1 MANLQNTNSKNTN
14 ILDNFYDLSDLAGHL
29 MTKQSGKVEAL
40 GVTDLQ
46 QVFQTGTLGKFVI
59 ERVPIMD
66 QWTTTISARG
76 GKKYVVGMSMAI
88 HTGKPKFYKTIHA
101 AIADLE
107 KIGYEINALNG

>member
-1 MANLQNTNSKNTN
+1 MANLQIINSKNTEISDIFYN
-14 ILDNFYDLSDLAGHL
+14 LDDIAGHL

-46 QVFQTGTLGKFVI
+46 QIFEQGTLGKFVI
-59 ERVPIMD
+59 ERVPLMD
-66 QWTTTISARG
+66 QWTTTISAKG
-76 GKKYVVGMSMAI
+76 GKKYLVGMSMAI

-107 KIGYEINALNG
+107 KIGYKIDALSG